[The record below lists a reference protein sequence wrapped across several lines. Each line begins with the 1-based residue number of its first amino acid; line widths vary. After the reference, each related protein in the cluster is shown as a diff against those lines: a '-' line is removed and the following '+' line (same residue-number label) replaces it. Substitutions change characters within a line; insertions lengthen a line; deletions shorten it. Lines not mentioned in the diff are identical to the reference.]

1 MRLLMSEDDQRT
13 GPVGPDRLRELY
25 AWPAEPWVRSNMVAT
40 VDGSAS
46 GHDGVSGSIN
56 TTADNAVFDVLRS
69 LADVVVVGAG
79 TVRAEGYGRLER
91 DDSGHAPTI
100 AVVSGSGSLPR
111 SIGSPEEDRGEAVL
125 VTCASAPAGRL
136 RHARGRL
143 GADHVVVAGDDVV
156 DLPLAFTALAE
167 RFGPALLLEGGPTLL
182 TDALAAGL
190 VDEMALSWTPRLVG
204 RAHSI
209 LAAEIEEIAL
219 APRHLLEEDGTLLGL
234 WTVRR

>member
-1 MRLLMSEDDQRT
+1 MRLLMSEGGQRT
-13 GPVGPDRLRELY
+13 GQIGPDRLRELY

-56 TTADNAVFDVLRS
+56 TTADNTVFALLRS

-91 DDSGHAPTI
+91 DETGHAPVL

-111 SIGSPEEDRGEAVL
+111 SVGAPAADRGDAVL
-125 VTCASAPAGRL
+125 VACAAAPAGRL

-143 GADHVVVAGDDVV
+143 GSDHVVIAGDAEV

-182 TDALAAGL
+182 TDALEIGL

-204 RAHSI
+204 RDHGI
-209 LAAEIEEIAL
+209 LAAEIDEIML

-234 WTVRR
+234 WSVRR